1 MILGGVQIVFK
12 KEILPYQ
19 GYEVWSRVMSWDEK
33 WLYIVSHFVERN
45 AFNHEKYLLQ
55 GKTNTAGQGKKGKPT
70 VYASAVS
77 RYVFKQKQKKTL
89 SPEIMLAGC
98 GLLPL
103 EKGEK
108 WEAIEDRR
116 KKDLAAARLESGWD
130 AVHDSFDGDESA
142 ALGRYVDLLWR

>member
-1 MILGGVQIVFK
+1 MILSGVQIVFR

-45 AFNHEKYLLQ
+45 AFGHGKYLLQ
-55 GKTNTAGQGKKGKPT
+55 GKKNTLRQEKKGKAT

-77 RYVFKQKQKKTL
+77 RYVFKQQQKKTL
-89 SPEIMLAGC
+89 SPEIMLAEC

-103 EKGEK
+103 EKGEEWAK
-108 WEAIEDRR
+108 IEERR
-116 KKDLAAARLESGWD
+116 EKDLVAARLESGWD
-130 AVHDSFDGDESA
+130 AVHDSFDGDENA

>member
-1 MILGGVQIVFK
+1 MFR

-45 AFNHEKYLLQ
+45 AFKHGNYLLQ
-55 GKTNTAGQGKKGKPT
+55 GKTNAAGQVKKGKAP

-77 RYVFKQKQKKTL
+77 RYVFKQQQKKTM
-89 SPEIMLAGC
+89 PPGIMLAEC

-103 EKGEK
+103 ERDDK

-116 KKDLAAARLESGWD
+116 RKELAAARLELGWD
-130 AVHDSFDGDESA
+130 AVHNSFDGDESA